1 MQTLLTQKM
10 IDDLSIEE
18 YSNYLA
24 YGDRD
29 DNRKDLQRFLE
40 EFLEGF
46 DAEDVYFEETVSSW
60 TT

>member
-1 MQTLLTQKM
+1 M

>member
-1 MQTLLTQKM
+1 MHTLLTQKM
-10 IDDLSIEE
+10 IDDLSTEE

-29 DNRKDLQRFLE
+29 DSRKDLQRFLE

-46 DAEDVYFEETVSSW
+46 DAGDA
-60 TT
+60 